1 MALDEL
7 KLAEDITVETDD
19 VQIILGEYMWDHTSF
34 RIGGAADVYVRPLSE
49 EGLLVTL
56 DNCRRQRAPYMI
68 LGKGTNLLVSDRG
81 YRGVMIDMTG
91 LDEVSVDGNRITAGC
106 GAGLASVA
114 RCAAEHSLGG
124 LEFAAGIPGSLG
136 GGIFMN
142 AGAYGGE
149 MKDVVRSVRV
159 LKPDLTVVVLPAEE
173 LGLGYRTSRF
183 RESGEIILSAELEL
197 VPGVREEIE
206 ARMKELNALRREK
219 QPLELPSAGSTF
231 KRPEGHF
238 AGRLIEEAGLSGYQV
253 GQAQISPKHCGF
265 AVNLG
270 GASARDVYRL
280 IRDVQA
286 KVKESSGVEL
296 EPEVVLVGEFS

>member
-19 VQIILGEYMWDHTSF
+19 VQIVLGEYMWDHTSF

-56 DNCRRQRAPYMI
+56 ENCRLHRAPYLI
-68 LGKGTNLLVSDRG
+68 IGKGTNLLVSDRG
-81 YRGVMIDMTG
+81 YRGVIIDMTG
-91 LDEVSVDGNRITAGC
+91 MDGISVNGNRITAAG
-106 GAGLASVA
+106 GAPLAAVA
-114 RCAAEHSLGG
+114 RCAAENALSG

-159 LKPDLTVVVLPAEE
+159 LTKYMEITEIPAEE
-173 LGLGYRTSRF
+173 AAFGYRSSRF
-183 RESGEIILSAELEL
+183 KESGEIILGAELEL
-197 VPGVREEIE
+197 APGDRKEIE
-206 ARMKELNALRREK
+206 ARMKELNARRREK

-231 KRPEGHF
+231 KRPEGSF
-238 AGRLIEEAGLSGYQV
+238 AGKLIQDAGLAGYQV
-253 GQAQISPKHCGF
+253 GQAQVSPKHCGF
-265 AVNLG
+265 VVNLG
-270 GASARDVYRL
+270 GASAKDVRRL
-280 IRDVQA
+280 ILDVQA
-286 KVKESSGVEL
+286 KVKENSGIDL
-296 EPEVVLVGEFS
+296 EPEVILVGDFS

>member
-56 DNCRRQRAPYMI
+56 DNCRRQRVPYRI
-68 LGKGTNLLVSDRG
+68 IGKGTNLLVSDRG
-81 YRGVMIDMTG
+81 IRGAVIDMTG
-91 LDEVSVDGNRITAGC
+91 LDGISSDGTRITAGC
-106 GAGLASVA
+106 GAALVSLANF
-114 RCAAEHSLGG
+114 AAERALSG

-159 LKPDLTVVVLPAEE
+159 LTPGMEIVDVPAEE
-173 LGLGYRTSRF
+173 AAFGYRDSRF
-183 RESGEIILSAELEL
+183 KTSGEIILGAELEL

-206 ARMKELNALRREK
+206 ARMKDYNARRREK

-231 KRPEGHF
+231 KRPEGNF
-238 AGRLIEEAGLSGYQV
+238 AGKLIQDAGLAGYQV
-253 GQAQISPKHCGF
+253 GQAQVSPKHCGF
-265 AVNLG
+265 VVNLG

-296 EPEVVLVGEFS
+296 EPEVVMLGEFA

>member
-19 VQIILGEYMWDHTSF
+19 VQIILGEYMWDHTSL

-56 DNCRRQRAPYMI
+56 DNCRRQRVPYRI
-68 LGKGTNLLVSDRG
+68 IGKGTNLLVSDRG
-81 YRGVMIDMTG
+81 IRGAVIDMTG
-91 LDEVSVDGNRITAGC
+91 LDGISSDGTRITAGC
-106 GAGLASVA
+106 GATLVSLANF
-114 RCAAEHSLGG
+114 AAERALSG

-159 LKPDLTVVVLPAEE
+159 LTPGMEIVDVPAEE
-173 LGLGYRTSRF
+173 AAFGYRDSRF
-183 RESGEIILSAELEL
+183 KTSGEIILGAELEF

-206 ARMKELNALRREK
+206 ARMKDYNARRREK

-231 KRPEGHF
+231 KRPEGNF
-238 AGRLIEEAGLSGYQV
+238 AGKLIQDAGLAGYQV
-253 GQAQISPKHCGF
+253 GQAQVSPKHCGF
-265 AVNLG
+265 VVNLG

-296 EPEVVLVGEFS
+296 EPEVVMLGEFA

>member
-19 VQIILGEYMWDHTSF
+19 VQIILGEYMWDRTSF

-56 DNCRRQRAPYMI
+56 DNCRRQRVPYWI
-68 LGKGTNLLVSDRG
+68 IGKGTNLLVSDRG
-81 YRGVMIDMTG
+81 IRGVVIDMTG
-91 LDEVSVDGNRITAGC
+91 LDGISADGTRITAGC
-106 GAGLASVA
+106 GAALVSLANF
-114 RCAAEHSLGG
+114 AAEHALSG

-159 LKPDLTVVVLPAEE
+159 LTPGMEIVDVPAKEAAF
-173 LGLGYRTSRF
+173 GYRDSRF
-183 RESGEIILSAELEL
+183 KTSGEIILGAELEL

-206 ARMKELNALRREK
+206 ARMKDYNARRREK

-231 KRPEGHF
+231 KRPEGNF
-238 AGRLIEEAGLSGYQV
+238 AGKLIQDAGLSGYQV
-253 GQAQISPKHCGF
+253 GQAQVSPKHCGF
-265 AVNLG
+265 VVNLG

-296 EPEVVLVGEFS
+296 EPEVVMLGEFS

>member
-91 LDEVSVDGNRITAGC
+91 LDEVSADGNRITAGC

-159 LKPDLTVVVLPAEE
+159 LKPDLTAAELPAEE

-183 RESGEIILSAELEL
+183 KESGEIILGAELEL

-206 ARMKELNALRREK
+206 ARMKELNALRRGK

-231 KRPEGHF
+231 KRPKGHF

-286 KVKESSGVEL
+286 KVKENSGVEL

>member
-91 LDEVSVDGNRITAGC
+91 LDEVSADGNRITAGC

-183 RESGEIILSAELEL
+183 KESGEIILGAELKL

-286 KVKESSGVEL
+286 KVKENSGVEL

>member
-56 DNCRRQRAPYMI
+56 DNCRRQKVPYWI
-68 LGKGTNLLVSDRG
+68 IGKGTNLLVSDRG
-81 YRGVMIDMTG
+81 LRGAVIDMTG
-91 LDEVSVDGNRITAGC
+91 LDGISPDGTRITAGC
-106 GAGLASVA
+106 GVPLVSLANF
-114 RCAAEHSLGG
+114 AAEHALSG

-149 MKDVVRSVRV
+149 MKDIVRSVRV
-159 LKPDLTVVVLPAEE
+159 LTPGMEIVEVPADEAAF
-173 LGLGYRTSRF
+173 GYRNSRF
-183 RESGEIILSAELEL
+183 KTSGEIILGAEMEL

-206 ARMKELNALRREK
+206 ARMKDFNARRREK

-231 KRPEGHF
+231 KRPEGYF
-238 AGRLIEEAGLSGYQV
+238 AGKLIQDAGLSAYQV
-253 GQAQISPKHCGF
+253 GQAQVSPKHCGF
-265 AVNLG
+265 VVNLG
-270 GASARDVYRL
+270 GASARDVHRR
-280 IRDVQA
+280 ICDVQA
-286 KVKESSGVEL
+286 KVKETSGVEL
-296 EPEVVLVGEFS
+296 EPEVVMLGEFA

>member
-19 VQIILGEYMWDHTSF
+19 VQIVLGEYMWDHTSF

-56 DNCRRQRAPYMI
+56 DACRRHKAPVVI
-68 LGKGTNLLVSDRG
+68 FGKGTNLLVSDRG
-81 YRGVMIDMTG
+81 FRGVMIDMTG
-91 LDEVSVDGNRITAGC
+91 LDGMNIDENRITASC
-106 GAGLASVA
+106 GAALAAIA
-114 RCAAEHSLGG
+114 RGAAEHSLSG

-159 LKPDLTVVVLPAEE
+159 LRPDLTVTELPAEE
-173 LGLGYRTSRF
+173 LGLGYRKSRF
-183 RESGEIILSAELEL
+183 KESGEIILSAELEL
-197 VPGVREEIE
+197 TPGVREEIE
-206 ARMKELNALRREK
+206 ARMKELNERRREK
-219 QPLELPSAGSTF
+219 QPLELPSAGSAF

-238 AGRLIEEAGLSGYQV
+238 AGKLIQDAGLSGHQV
-253 GQAQISPKHCGF
+253 GRAQVSPKHCGF
-265 AVNLG
+265 IVNLG
-270 GASARDVYRL
+270 GARAADVYRL
-280 IRDVQA
+280 IREVQA
-286 KVKESSGVEL
+286 RVKENSGVDL
-296 EPEVVLVGEFS
+296 EPEIAFVGEFS

>member
-56 DNCRRQRAPYMI
+56 DNCRRQKVPYWI
-68 LGKGTNLLVSDRG
+68 IGKGTNLLVSDRG
-81 YRGVMIDMTG
+81 LRGAVIDMTG
-91 LDEVSVDGNRITAGC
+91 LDGISPDGTRITAGC
-106 GAGLASVA
+106 GVPLVSLANF
-114 RCAAEHSLGG
+114 AAEHALSG

-149 MKDVVRSVRV
+149 MKDIVRSVRV
-159 LKPDLTVVVLPAEE
+159 LTPGMDIVDVPAEE
-173 LGLGYRTSRF
+173 AAFGYRDSRF
-183 RESGEIILSAELEL
+183 KKSGEIILGAEMEL

-206 ARMKELNALRREK
+206 ARMKDYNARRREK

-231 KRPEGHF
+231 KRPEGYF
-238 AGRLIEEAGLSGYQV
+238 AGKLIQDAGLAGYQV
-253 GQAQISPKHCGF
+253 GQAQVSPKHCGF
-265 AVNLG
+265 VVNLG

-296 EPEVVLVGEFS
+296 EPEVVMLGEFA

>member
-56 DNCRRQRAPYMI
+56 DNCRRQRVPYRI
-68 LGKGTNLLVSDRG
+68 IGKGTNLLVSDRG
-81 YRGVMIDMTG
+81 IRGAVIDMTG
-91 LDEVSVDGNRITAGC
+91 LDGISADGTRITAGC
-106 GAGLASVA
+106 GAALVSLANY
-114 RCAAEHSLGG
+114 AAERALSG

-159 LKPDLTVVVLPAEE
+159 LTPGMEIVDVPAEE
-173 LGLGYRTSRF
+173 AAFGYRDSRF
-183 RESGEIILSAELEL
+183 KTSGEIILGAELEL

-206 ARMKELNALRREK
+206 ARMKDYNARRREK

-231 KRPEGHF
+231 KRPEGNF
-238 AGRLIEEAGLSGYQV
+238 AGKLIQDAGLAGYQV
-253 GQAQISPKHCGF
+253 GQAQVSPKHCGF
-265 AVNLG
+265 VVNLG

-296 EPEVVLVGEFS
+296 EPEVVMLGEFA

>member
-7 KLAEDITVETDD
+7 KFAEDITVETDD

-56 DNCRRQRAPYMI
+56 DNCRRQKASHMI

-91 LDEVSVDGNRITAGC
+91 LDGISAEGNCITAGC
-106 GAGLASVA
+106 GAALAAIA
-114 RCAAEHSLGG
+114 RCAAEHSLSG

-149 MKDVVRSVRV
+149 MKDVLRSVRV
-159 LKPDLTVVVLPAEE
+159 LKPDLTVEILSAEE
-173 LGLGYRTSRF
+173 LGLGYRKSRF
-183 RESGEIILSAELEL
+183 KESGEIILGAEMEL
-197 VPGVREEIE
+197 IPGVREEIE
-206 ARMKELNALRREK
+206 ARMKELNERRREK

-238 AGRLIEEAGLSGYQV
+238 AGKLIQDAGLAGYQV
-253 GQAQISPKHCGF
+253 GQAQVSPKHCGF
-265 AVNLG
+265 VVNRG
-270 GASARDVYRL
+270 GATARDVYRL
-280 IRDVQA
+280 ICEVQA
-286 KVKESSGVEL
+286 KVKENSGVEL
-296 EPEVVLVGEFS
+296 EPEVVFVGEFS

>member
-56 DNCRRQRAPYMI
+56 DNCRRQRVPYRI
-68 LGKGTNLLVSDRG
+68 IGKGTNLLVSDRG
-81 YRGVMIDMTG
+81 IRGAVIDMTG
-91 LDEVSVDGNRITAGC
+91 LDGISADGTRITAGC
-106 GAGLASVA
+106 GAALVSLANY
-114 RCAAEHSLGG
+114 AERALSG

-159 LKPDLTVVVLPAEE
+159 LTPGMEIVDVPAEE
-173 LGLGYRTSRF
+173 AAFGYRDSRIKT
-183 RESGEIILSAELEL
+183 SGEIILGAELEL

-206 ARMKELNALRREK
+206 ARMKDYNARRREK

-231 KRPEGHF
+231 KRPEGNF
-238 AGRLIEEAGLSGYQV
+238 AGKLIQDAGLASYQV
-253 GQAQISPKHCGF
+253 GQAQVSPKHCGF
-265 AVNLG
+265 VVNLG

-296 EPEVVLVGEFS
+296 EPEVVMLGEFA

>member
-56 DNCRRQRAPYMI
+56 DNCRRQKVPYWI
-68 LGKGTNLLVSDRG
+68 IGKGTNLLVSDRG
-81 YRGVMIDMTG
+81 LRGAVIDMTG
-91 LDEVSVDGNRITAGC
+91 LDGISPDGTRITAGC
-106 GAGLASVA
+106 GVPLVSLANF
-114 RCAAEHSLGG
+114 AAEHALSG

-149 MKDVVRSVRV
+149 MKDIVRSVRV
-159 LKPDLTVVVLPAEE
+159 LTPGMDIVDVPAEE
-173 LGLGYRTSRF
+173 AAFGYRDSRF
-183 RESGEIILSAELEL
+183 KKSGEIILGAEMEL

-206 ARMKELNALRREK
+206 ARMKDYNARRREK

-231 KRPEGHF
+231 KRPEGYF
-238 AGRLIEEAGLSGYQV
+238 AGKLIQDAGLAGYQV
-253 GQAQISPKHCGF
+253 GQAQVSPKHCGF
-265 AVNLG
+265 VVNLG
-270 GASARDVYRL
+270 GASARDVHRL
-280 IRDVQA
+280 ICDVQA
-286 KVKESSGVEL
+286 KVKETSGVEL
-296 EPEVVLVGEFS
+296 EPEVVMLGEFA

>member
-91 LDEVSVDGNRITAGC
+91 LDEVSADGNRITAGC

-114 RCAAEHSLGG
+114 RCAAEHSLSG

-159 LKPDLTVVVLPAEE
+159 LKPDLTVAELPAEE

-183 RESGEIILSAELEL
+183 KESGEIILGAELKL

-206 ARMKELNALRREK
+206 ARMKELNALRRGK

-286 KVKESSGVEL
+286 KVKENSGIDL
-296 EPEVVLVGEFS
+296 EPEVILVGDFT

>member
-91 LDEVSVDGNRITAGC
+91 LDEVSADGNRITAGC

>member
-56 DNCRRQRAPYMI
+56 DNCRRQRAPYWI
-68 LGKGTNLLVSDRG
+68 VGKGTNLLVSDRG
-81 YRGVMIDMTG
+81 IRGVVIDMTG
-91 LDEVSVDGNRITAGC
+91 LDGISANGNQITAGC
-106 GAGLASVA
+106 GAALVSLANF
-114 RCAAEHSLGG
+114 AAEHSLSG

-159 LKPDLTVVVLPAEE
+159 LTPGMDIIDVPAEE
-173 LGLGYRTSRF
+173 AAFGYRDSRF
-183 RESGEIILSAELEL
+183 KKSGEIILGAELEL

-206 ARMKELNALRREK
+206 ARMKDYNARRREK

-231 KRPEGHF
+231 KRPEGYF
-238 AGRLIEEAGLSGYQV
+238 AGKLIQDAGLAAYQV
-253 GQAQISPKHCGF
+253 GQAQVSPKHCGF
-265 AVNLG
+265 VVNLG

-280 IRDVQA
+280 IRDVQV
-286 KVKESSGVEL
+286 KVKESSGIEL
-296 EPEVVLVGEFS
+296 EPEVVMLGEFA

>member
-49 EGLLVTL
+49 EGLLVTV

-68 LGKGTNLLVSDRG
+68 IGKGTNLLVSDRG

-91 LDEVSVDGNRITAGC
+91 LDEVSVEGNRITAGC
-106 GAGLASVA
+106 GAQLTSIA
-114 RCAAEHSLGG
+114 RCAAEHSLSG

-159 LKPDLTVVVLPAEE
+159 LKPDLSVGVIPAEE
-173 LGLGYRTSRF
+173 LGLGYRKSRF
-183 RESGEIILSAELEL
+183 TESGEIILGAELEL

-206 ARMKELNALRREK
+206 ARMKEINGLRREK

-231 KRPEGHF
+231 KRPEGCF
-238 AGRLIEEAGLSGYQV
+238 AGKLIEEAGLAGYQV
-253 GQAQISPKHCGF
+253 GQAQVSPKHCGF
-265 AVNLG
+265 VVNLG
-270 GASARDVYRL
+270 GASAKDVYRL

-286 KVKESSGVEL
+286 KVKESSGIEL
-296 EPEVVLVGEFS
+296 EPEVVLVGEFA

>member
-7 KLAEDITVETDD
+7 KLAEDITVDTDD
-19 VQIILGEYMWDHTSF
+19 VQIVLGEYMWDHTSF

-56 DNCRRQRAPYMI
+56 EHCRLQKAPFMI
-68 LGKGTNLLVSDRG
+68 FGKGTNLLVSDRG
-81 YRGVMIDMTG
+81 FRGVMIDMTG
-91 LDEVSVDGNRITAGC
+91 LDGMTAEENRITASC
-106 GAGLASVA
+106 GTALAAIA
-114 RCAAEHSLGG
+114 RGAAEHALSG

-159 LKPDLTVVVLPAEE
+159 LKPDLSIAELPADE
-173 LGLGYRTSRF
+173 LGLGYRKSRF
-183 RESGEIILSAELEL
+183 KESGEIILSAELEL

-206 ARMKELNALRREK
+206 ARMKELNERRREK
-219 QPLELPSAGSTF
+219 QPLELPSAGSAF
-231 KRPEGHF
+231 KRPEGYF
-238 AGRLIEEAGLSGYQV
+238 AGKLIQDAGLSGYQV
-253 GQAQISPKHCGF
+253 GKAQISPKHCGF
-265 AVNLG
+265 IVNRG

-280 IRDVQA
+280 IRDVQE
-286 KVKESSGVEL
+286 KVKECSGVDL
-296 EPEVVLVGEFS
+296 EPEIAFVGEFT